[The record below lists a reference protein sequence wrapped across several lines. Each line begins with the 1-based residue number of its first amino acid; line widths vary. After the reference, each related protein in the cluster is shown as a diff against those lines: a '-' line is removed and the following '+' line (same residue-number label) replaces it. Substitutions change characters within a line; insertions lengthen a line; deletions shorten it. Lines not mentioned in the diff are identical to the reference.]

1 MTVVPVPTLEQ
12 WWAQGH
18 HLPVRGRDGATY
30 EVFVHDSGGHVVPEA
45 ALTPVALV
53 HGYPGS
59 SHDWAAVVGLLS
71 EHRRVVATDLLG
83 FGASEQA
90 DLVEQVWA
98 ALGLERVHVV
108 AHDYGTIVAQELLAR
123 RSRAVAGVVLLN
135 GAVYPHLHQPTPV
148 QQALMADGG
157 ADLPAQITAEMFSA
171 GLAATFGTAHPMTPV
186 QGADMWA
193 GLTRAGGNLLM
204 ADLLHYVADRRTH
217 GQRWVD
223 ALETTDLP
231 VSAVWGPQDP
241 VSGAHVL
248 AHLRNRLPRVPITE
262 LDAVGHWP
270 LLEAPAPSQRT
281 SRPQPEISE
290 EAADVG
296 LLATVVTIVRPYRHR
311 ELGQREAAQR
321 DAGAPLSGPPAGAP
335 ACRRAAHRG

>member
-1 MTVVPVPTLEQ
+1 
-12 WWAQGH
+12 
-18 HLPVRGRDGATY
+18 
-30 EVFVHDSGGHVVPEA
+30 
-45 ALTPVALV
+45 
-53 HGYPGS
+53 
-59 SHDWAAVVGLLS
+59 
-71 EHRRVVATDLLG
+71 
-83 FGASEQA
+83 
-90 DLVEQVWA
+90 
-98 ALGLERVHVV
+98 
-108 AHDYGTIVAQELLAR
+108 
-123 RSRAVAGVVLLN
+123 
-135 GAVYPHLHQPTPV
+135 
-148 QQALMADGG
+148 
-157 ADLPAQITAEMFSA
+157 
-171 GLAATFGTAHPMTPV
+171 
-186 QGADMWA
+186 MWA

-270 LLEAPAPSQRT
+270 LLEAPRRRSAHRGRSPRSLKRQRMSASWRRWSPSCGRT
-281 SRPQPEISE
+281 
-290 EAADVG
+290 
-296 LLATVVTIVRPYRHR
+296 ATGSSANVRPR
-311 ELGQREAAQR
+311 QR